1 MLRAA
6 EAAVRKT
13 GLDTLPLRMVTSGR
27 RGNVARKTATKPGN
41 RTRRKMRLQGL
52 LFSLLG
58 LLVVASFV
66 LSLIQ

>member
-1 MLRAA
+1 M
-6 EAAVRKT
+6 
-13 GLDTLPLRMVTSGR
+13 
-27 RGNVARKTATKPGN
+27 ARKTTTKPSH

-52 LFSLLG
+52 LFTLLG